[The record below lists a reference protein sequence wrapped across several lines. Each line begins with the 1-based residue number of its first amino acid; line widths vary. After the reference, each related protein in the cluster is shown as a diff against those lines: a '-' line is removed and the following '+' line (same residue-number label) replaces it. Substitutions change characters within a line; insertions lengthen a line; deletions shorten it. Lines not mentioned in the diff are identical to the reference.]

1 MEGHHHGR
9 RKVTET
15 SALWVLLLKRKVITP
30 ELRYI
35 EINTSPNTRTVQLAK
50 TRAIT
55 FDLRE
60 SLPRPPIE
68 LKRCETSRENRQ
80 LVLVLALVLSLAMYH
95 HINIIDIYVRLLYLH
110 INHTAKLC
118 HDGHTYF
125 VRGRDKMRQHEN
137 EETHAH
143 CQNTPGTE
151 HWLLS

>member
-1 MEGHHHGR
+1 M
-9 RKVTET
+9 
-15 SALWVLLLKRKVITP
+15 LLKRKVITP

-35 EINTSPNTRTVQLAK
+35 EINTSPNSRTVQLAK

-55 FDLRE
+55 FDLCE